1 MKGWCVA
8 AVCGA
13 LLLAC
18 SPGDSTSE
26 SGTTSGDAST
36 SRLTASRTRS
46 SQPST
51 KHTVPEASDPPPRR
65 VSELRCFGRRPTIV
79 GTRANDR
86 IRGTRRPDV
95 IVSLGGNDVVTRLT
109 RRDIVCTGT
118 GNDRV
123 DERDDRDFPYFAA
136 FRIDLGEGDDV
147 SHVSGHGF
155 DDTRGT
161 VIAGAGDDTILL
173 SKHRDAF
180 VDLGSGD
187 DLIRTVPPARQFPH
201 HYVARYVCLVPV
213 GDRTGPRQLGPGA
226 SQGQGRDRL
235 VNIRCVVGSRFNDVL
250 IGTDRN
256 DGIDAGGGLNL
267 VRAGAGN
274 DDVTGGARAD
284 EVYLGPGADSGSG
297 ESGWD
302 RLYGG
307 PGPDEIMGGPDG
319 DFLDG
324 GAGDDYLY
332 SGGGCFNSWESS
344 PGPMIEMMYGSAPNE
359 VFGRVGNDFLSGERG
374 NDRLDGGSGFDAG
387 TGGYHDGRIDW
398 ATSVERSDECNSPPA
413 GSPLLVS
420 CV

>member
-1 MKGWCVA
+1 MKGWFAA
-8 AVCGA
+8 AVCGV

-18 SPGDSTSE
+18 SPG
-26 SGTTSGDAST
+26 TTSGDAPT
-36 SRLTASRTRS
+36 SRLTPSRAPR
-46 SQPST
+46 SQPAT
-51 KHTVPEASDPPPRR
+51 KPGPPQASDPAARR
-65 VSELRCFGRRPTIV
+65 VLQLRCFGRRPTIV
-79 GTRANDR
+79 GSPSNDR
-86 IRGTRRPDV
+86 LRGTRRPDV
-95 IVSLGGNDVVTRLT
+95 IVSLGGNDVVSGLT
-109 RRDIVCTGT
+109 RRDTVCTGS
-118 GNDRV
+118 GHDRV

-161 VIAGAGDDTILL
+161 IIAGAGNDTILL

-187 DLIRTVPPARQFPH
+187 DLIRTAPRRVSVTATWLDMCVSFRS
-201 HYVARYVCLVPV
+201 A
-213 GDRTGPRQLGPGA
+213 TGPVHVNLARGRA
-226 SQGQGRDRL
+226 TGQGRDRL

-250 IGTDRN
+250 IGSDRN

-284 EVYLGPGADSGSG
+284 EVHLGPGADSGSG

-319 DFLDG
+319 DYLDG

-344 PGPMIEMMYGSAPNE
+344 PGAMNEMMYGSAPNE
-359 VFGRVGNDFLSGERG
+359 VFGRAGNDFLSGERG
-374 NDRLDGGSGFDAG
+374 NDRLDGGSGFDGG

-398 ATSVERSDECNSPPA
+398 TTSFERSDECNSPPD
-413 GSPLLVS
+413 GSPLLR
-420 CV
+420 